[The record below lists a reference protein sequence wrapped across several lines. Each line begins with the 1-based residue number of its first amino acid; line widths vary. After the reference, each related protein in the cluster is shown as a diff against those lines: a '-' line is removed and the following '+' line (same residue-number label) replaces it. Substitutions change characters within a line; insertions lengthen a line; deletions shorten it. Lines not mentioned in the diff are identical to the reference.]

1 MSGTIK
7 GITITF
13 NGDTTNLQK
22 AIRNVD
28 KEIAKTTKELASIDK
43 ALKFNPTNVDLWRQK
58 QQLLEQKINQTTEKL
73 KALKAA
79 QKQMDASGID
89 KNSEEYRKL
98 QREIIETESK
108 LKHFKAELTS
118 IGNVNLHAAG
128 EKIQAMGKSLEE
140 AGQKMKAFSAAG
152 AAAAASIGMLAY
164 KSGQF
169 ADDLNTMSKVY
180 GISTQELQKYAAS
193 AELVDVDVETIAAS
207 HRKLTKAMS
216 GSEDETGKQAEAF
229 AKLGISVVDANGELR
244 DSDEVFNEVIVALGQ
259 VENETERDALA
270 MELMGK
276 SASELN
282 PLIEDGGKTY
292 QKTAAIFKKYG
303 LDFIDQDMLDRANEF
318 NDSLDMIKAMGAT
331 AFQQIGTQLAAY
343 LAPVLEKVVDLVG
356 RLANWITNLDPRV
369 LAIIGTIGGIVA
381 AAAPL
386 LIGLGKIATG
396 IGALTKALGV
406 LQPIIMTVLSSPVTL
421 VIGAIIAAG
430 VLLYKNWDKI
440 KAKLVE
446 LWNKVKAI
454 FTNMKNKIVGTWNSI
469 KNTVTSV
476 VNTIKSAITNAFTAA
491 KNTVSNLFDS
501 MKNKISSVLGTIK
514 SIVQSSFNA
523 VKGFITSPIE
533 TAVGLVQAA
542 INKIR
547 QVLSGQ
553 ISLPHIKLPHFYISG
568 RFSLNP
574 PSVPHL
580 GVDWYKQG
588 GIFSSPS
595 VIGVGEAGSEA
606 VVPLD
611 TLWSKMD
618 RIADAAGSSG
628 GGITINVYGAAGQNI
643 NELAAAVER
652 RLVNLQKQQ
661 AKAW

>member
-1 MSGTIK
+1 MAGTIK
-7 GITITF
+7 GITIEF
-13 NGDTTNLQK
+13 RGDTTNLQK
-22 AIRNVD
+22 AIRSVD
-28 KEIAKTTKELASIDK
+28 KEIAKTTQELAKIDK

-58 QQLLEQKINQTTEKL
+58 QQVLTQKIEQTSDKL
-73 KALKAA
+73 KMLKDA

-108 LKHFKAELTS
+108 LKHFKAELRG

-128 EKIQAMGKSLEE
+128 EKIQALGKSLED
-140 AGQKMKAFSAAG
+140 AGQKLKGFSAAG

-193 AELVDVDVETIAAS
+193 AELVDVDVETIVAS
-207 HRKLTKAMS
+207 HRKLTKAMA

-244 DSDEVFNEVIVALGQ
+244 DSDEVFNEVIVALGK

-292 QKTAAIFKKYG
+292 QKTAEIFKKYG

-318 NDSLDMIKAMGAT
+318 NDSLDMIKAIGAT

-343 LAPVLEKVVDLVG
+343 LAPFLEKVVDLVG
-356 RLANWITNLDPRV
+356 RLANWITNLDPKV
-369 LAIIGTIGGIVA
+369 LAIIGTIGGVVA

-406 LQPIIMTVLSSPVTL
+406 LQPIITMVLSNPVVL

-430 VLLYKNWDKI
+430 ILLYKNWDKI
-440 KAKLVE
+440 KAKLTE
-446 LWNKVKAI
+446 LGNKIKAV
-454 FTNMKNKIVGTWNSI
+454 FTNI
-469 KNTVTSV
+469 KNTIVNV
-476 VNTIKSAITNAFTAA
+476 WNTIRNFVSNAVETIRSKISNAFESAR
-491 KNTVSNLFDS
+491 NVVSWVFDS
-501 MKNKISSVLGTIK
+501 MKSKISSVLETIK
-514 SIVQSSFNA
+514 SIVKTAFD
-523 VKGFITSPIE
+523 VIKGFITSPIE
-533 TAVGLVQAA
+533 TAVSIVQSA
-542 INKIR
+542 IDKIKSI
-547 QVLSGQ
+547 LSGK
-553 ISLPHIKLPHFYISG
+553 ISLPHIDLPHFKITG
-568 RFSLNP
+568 KFSLNP
-574 PSVPHL
+574 PQVPHL
-580 GVDWYKQG
+580 GVDWYDKG
-588 GIFSSPS
+588 GIFRSPT
-595 VIGVGEAGSEA
+595 VIGVGEKRPEFVGALDDLRDIFREEAG
-606 VVPLD
+606 L
-611 TLWSKMD
+611 
-618 RIADAAGSSG
+618 G
-628 GGITINVYGAAGQNI
+628 GVTINVYPSAGMSA
-643 NELAAAVER
+643 NELAAEVER
-652 RLVNLQKQQ
+652 RLIASQK
-661 AKAW
+661 ARRIAWQ

>member
-1 MSGTIK
+1 MAGTIK
-7 GITITF
+7 GITISF
-13 NGDTTNLQK
+13 SGDTTNLQK
-22 AIRNVD
+22 AIRSVD

-58 QQLLEQKINQTTEKL
+58 QQVLTQKIEQTADKL
-73 KALKAA
+73 KMLKDA
-79 QKQMDASGID
+79 QKQMDASGVD

-108 LKHFKAELTS
+108 LKHFKAELRG

-152 AAAAASIGMLAY
+152 AAAAAAIGALAY

-193 AELVDVDVETIAAS
+193 AALVDVDVDTIAAS
-207 HRKLTKAMS
+207 HRKLTKAMA

-292 QKTAAIFKKYG
+292 EKTAKIFKKYG

-318 NDSLDMIKAMGAT
+318 NDSLDMIKAIGAT

-356 RLANWITNLDPRV
+356 RLANWITNLDPKV
-369 LAIIGTIGGIVA
+369 LAIIGTIGGVVA

-406 LQPIIMTVLSSPVTL
+406 LQPIITMVLANPVVL

-430 VLLYKNWDKI
+430 ILLYKNWDKI
-440 KAKLVE
+440 KKKLTE
-446 LWNKVKAI
+446 LGNKIKAV
-454 FTNMKNKIVGTWNSI
+454 FTNI
-469 KNTVTSV
+469 KNTIVNV
-476 VNTIKSAITNAFTAA
+476 WNTIRNFVSSAVETIRSKISNAFESAR
-491 KNTVSNLFDS
+491 NVVSWVFDS
-501 MKNKISSVLGTIK
+501 MKSKISSVLETIK
-514 SIVQSSFNA
+514 SIVKTAFD
-523 VKGFITSPIE
+523 VIKGFITSPIE
-533 TAVGLVQAA
+533 TAVSIVQSA
-542 INKIR
+542 IDKIKSI
-547 QVLSGQ
+547 LSGK
-553 ISLPHIKLPHFYISG
+553 ISLPHIDLPHFYISG
-568 RFSLNP
+568 KFSLNP
-574 PSVPHL
+574 PQVPHL
-580 GVDWYKQG
+580 GVDWYDKG
-588 GIFSSPS
+588 GIFRSPT
-595 VIGVGEAGSEA
+595 VIGVGEKRPEFVGALDDLRDIFREEAG
-606 VVPLD
+606 L
-611 TLWSKMD
+611 
-618 RIADAAGSSG
+618 G
-628 GGITINVYGAAGQNI
+628 GVTINVYPSAGMSA
-643 NELAAAVER
+643 NELAAEVER
-652 RLVNLQKQQ
+652 RLIASQK
-661 AKAW
+661 ARRIAWQ